1 MDESYN
7 INEILNSIN
16 ELNDEP
22 TKNKDDKEYINHENV
37 NIKNISKDDVP
48 PITDQIIKE
57 AEEFKEKI
65 TQTKVDSKSYQ
76 KISLEMNFYKE
87 NYERLIIENNE
98 IKNRLENAKKQLIS
112 FEENKSEIN
121 SAFENLTNVLSKSS
135 IIGQIKPI
143 NFNVSEIKKSQD
155 SEIE

>member
-1 MDESYN
+1 MDESYD

-16 ELNDEP
+16 ELNNEP
-22 TKNKDDKEYINHENV
+22 AKNKLNKEYRNQEGINT
-37 NIKNISKDDVP
+37 KNISKDDVP

-57 AEEFKEKI
+57 AEKFKEK
-65 TQTKVDSKSYQ
+65 TNQKKAESKSYQ

-98 IKNRLENAKKQLIS
+98 IKNRLENTKKQLIS

-121 SAFENLTNVLSKSS
+121 SAFDNLIKVLSKSS

-143 NFNVSEIKKSQD
+143 NFNVSEIKKTQD
-155 SEIE
+155 TEKE

>member
-1 MDESYN
+1 MDESYD

-16 ELNDEP
+16 ELNNEP
-22 TKNKDDKEYINHENV
+22 AKNKLNKEYRNQEGINT
-37 NIKNISKDDVP
+37 KNISKDDVP

-57 AEEFKEKI
+57 AEKFKEK
-65 TQTKVDSKSYQ
+65 TNQKKAESKSYQ

-112 FEENKSEIN
+112 FEEKLETERFRKLKS
-121 SAFENLTNVLSKSS
+121 LKLKRLSLHYS
-135 IIGQIKPI
+135 
-143 NFNVSEIKKSQD
+143 IKKNKIKECFFLKRSTFGT
-155 SEIE
+155 